1 VDEAMQE
8 LGVEFKSRDPR
19 AIRQYVD
26 TATRKETSTVR
37 SKTVQQEVFDIID
50 GIIEEVN
57 KR

>member
-1 VDEAMQE
+1 MQE